1 MRLMARE
8 MAAIMTAVV
17 MAGRTGGAYA
27 AHLATMQ
34 GNEEIDALKAFG
46 IPVFDFLILPRI
58 IALISMMPLLY
69 LYGCAIGILGGYV
82 VSITTLDLT
91 STGFLQ
97 RAAPCDCWEAIRDRL
112 GQERLIRCAYCARWH
127 AISGCALAAVRRT
140 WAMRRQQRLWS
151 ALSAS

>member
-1 MRLMARE
+1 
-8 MAAIMTAVV
+8 MTAVV
-17 MAGRTGGAYA
+17 MAGRTGGVYA

-46 IPVFDFLILPRI
+46 IPVYDFLILPRI
-58 IALISMMPLLY
+58 IALVSMMPLLY

-82 VSITTLDLT
+82 VSIATLDLT
-91 STGFLQ
+91 SQDFCRSCAMRLLGSNSRSAWP
-97 RAAPCDCWEAIRDRL
+97 RASHSVCLLRS
-112 GQERLIRCAYCARWH
+112 WH